1 MSYTLID
8 NDTGKDI
15 IETLRLKDEE
25 IERLNNIIND
35 IKDYVSFL
43 VIFNQTIDGKF
54 SETQWGQD
62 LLDLIGSDKE

>member
-25 IERLNNIIND
+25 IERLNNIIKEAREY
-35 IKDYVSFL
+35 IKSHTNNCMFEL
-43 VIFNQTIDGKF
+43 RI
-54 SETQWGQD
+54 EEMEE
-62 LLDLIGSDKE
+62 LLEILDKAEENIK